1 MVNEGSIDSSIRNIA
16 GFITVVYQSLRV
28 EASFHS
34 RGLSLVPIVAP
45 QKLGLGIVHLSAL
58 KSSGSVAAH
67 QLRDRLNV
75 SKLNRKKEQSIRSLR
90 YAPGTPRHREYG
102 PSSPGEKE
110 KHRVRGRSFR
120 QNKFIHSRSYG
131 GMQQI
136 PGRAGS
142 SLHTF
147 SNRSIK

>member
-1 MVNEGSIDSSIRNIA
+1 M
-16 GFITVVYQSLRV
+16 
-28 EASFHS
+28 
-34 RGLSLVPIVAP
+34 VAP

-67 QLRDRLNV
+67 QLRDTKNV
-75 SKLNRKKEQSIRSLR
+75 SKINRKKEQEIRSLR
-90 YAPGTPRHREYG
+90 YASGTPRHREYG
-102 PSSPGEKE
+102 PSSPGE

-147 SNRSIK
+147 SNRSKYRRIFRDFSFLE